1 MIKIIKGT
9 YGHFDGRR
17 VIPVTEA
24 DGPQSF
30 SAEVEARLVKKG
42 VAVYVD
48 EEPKQN
54 AGKTDEGQNA
64 GEVDVSAEE
73 EAPEN
78 SNGSELP
85 AYDES
90 MKLSELKE
98 IAEAYG
104 VDASKARSRA
114 QVIAMIKADQNAEA
128 DADEEPPVVGAAM
141 PE

>member
-9 YGHFDGRR
+9 YGYFNGRK

-30 SAEVEARLVKKG
+30 SAEIEARLVKKG

-48 EEPKQN
+48 KEPQDN
-54 AGKTDEGQNA
+54 PGQAA
-64 GEVDVSAEE
+64 GELLAGAAQ
-73 EAPEN
+73 APEN
-78 SNGSELP
+78 DDKLP

-98 IAEAYG
+98 IAAAYG
-104 VDASKARSRA
+104 VDASKARSKA
-114 QVIAMIKADQNAEA
+114 EVIAMIESAQGE
-128 DADEEPPVVGAAM
+128 DAVEDDGEEPPVFGAAM

>member
-9 YGHFDGRR
+9 YGYFNGRK

-30 SAEVEARLVKKG
+30 SAEIEARLVKKG

-48 EEPKQN
+48 KEPQN
-54 AGKTDEGQNA
+54 NPGQA
-64 GEVDVSAEE
+64 TGEQPADAAQVL
-73 EAPEN
+73 EN
-78 SNGSELP
+78 DDELP

-98 IAEAYG
+98 IAAAYG
-104 VDASKARSRA
+104 VDASKARSKA
-114 QVIAMIKADQNAEA
+114 EVIAMIESAQGE
-128 DADEEPPVVGAAM
+128 DAVEDDGEEPPVFGAAM